1 MHDDTHDD
9 DTYDGDPFE
18 GGPLDQDPDDDAV
31 VEGSAFDDQ
40 EDTSSASGSA
50 KKAGFD
56 LLPSAGLLSFYDRL
70 RRRVTDFL
78 EERGGSLGQTASD
91 YLLLVPDIFILL
103 SRLALDKDVPKEQ
116 RALIGSALA
125 YFVMPIDILPEV
137 FMGPMGYLDDMVLTA
152 AVLSRAF
159 GDDLER
165 FTDRH
170 WSGSNKLRGVLT
182 DLSSTAESLVGKNV
196 YGKITALLRKK
207 GIEVEESRSR

>member
-1 MHDDTHDD
+1 MHDKTRTDMT
-9 DTYDGDPFE
+9 DGDKIDGDE
-18 GGPLDQDPDDDAV
+18 TDDSGVESSELD
-31 VEGSAFDDQ
+31 G
-40 EDTSSASGSA
+40 
-50 KKAGFD
+50 D

-70 RRRVTDFL
+70 RQRVSDFL

-103 SRLALDKDVPKEQ
+103 SRLALDKDVPKDQ

-125 YFVMPIDILPEV
+125 YFVMPIDLLPEV
-137 FMGPMGYLDDMVLTA
+137 FMGPMGYLDDLVLTA

-170 WSGSNKLRGVLT
+170 WSGSDKLRGVLA
-182 DLSSTAESLVGKNV
+182 DLSTTAESLVGKNV
-196 YGKITALLRKK
+196 YGKITDLLRKK
-207 GIEVEESRSR
+207 GIEVEDSRS